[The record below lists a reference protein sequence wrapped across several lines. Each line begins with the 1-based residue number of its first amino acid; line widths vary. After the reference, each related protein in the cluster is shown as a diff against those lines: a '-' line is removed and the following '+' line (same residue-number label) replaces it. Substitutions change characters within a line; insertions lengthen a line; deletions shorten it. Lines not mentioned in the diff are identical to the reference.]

1 MPRILA
7 LLAAAALSLGAA
19 VVASHARAQQAP
31 IIAPLKGEVGEQSE
45 PGGVGRPAAT
55 ARLDPAELNHAQS
68 ALGFRLI
75 AAMARQPNGDGNLMV
90 SPASLAAVMAL
101 LDLGANADMRAG
113 VYKVL
118 GFEEGTPEISADRLA
133 ALRATVK
140 LMQSDAEG
148 ALTSASSIVFDPA
161 AAPSAQIA
169 AQIADSGAQ
178 VTVEYLGDAATI
190 SRINEWVAARTR
202 GLIPSI
208 IEHAPREP
216 GLVALNALHFKDRW
230 KNAFDDSLTRPAAFH
245 GLARRSWRRADDAER
260 RKPASARGG
269 RFRRCR
275 ASLCVRS
282 LPPCRDH
289 DQGQA
294 GSAAEF
300 EEVADW
306 LSGEGFEARPGEI
319 SMPRFRLTGSA
330 DLLATLDTLGL
341 KPARLSPGA
350 LAGLSPAGMAIAQ
363 VLQRTEIRV
372 DEAGT
377 EAAAATAVTTTR
389 AIATDFAKVVIDK
402 PFLFALRDA
411 ATGLVLLTGYVAN
424 PKDPAS

>member
-1 MPRILA
+1 
-7 LLAAAALSLGAA
+7 
-19 VVASHARAQQAP
+19 
-31 IIAPLKGEVGEQSE
+31 
-45 PGGVGRPAAT
+45 
-55 ARLDPAELNHAQS
+55 
-68 ALGFRLI
+68 
-75 AAMARQPNGDGNLMV
+75 MARQPDGDGNLMV

-101 LDLGANADMRAG
+101 LDLGASADMRAG

-118 GFEEGTPEISADRLA
+118 GFEEGGPEISADRLA

-169 AQIADSGAQ
+169 AQLADSGAQ
-178 VTVEYLGDAATI
+178 VTVEDLNDAATI

-208 IEHAPREP
+208 IEQAPREP

-230 KNAFDDSLTRPAAFH
+230 KNAFDDSLTRPAAFQ
-245 GLARRSWRRADDAER
+245 GLAGALGDVPMMQSEGSLRLREEGAFVAVEL
-260 RKPASARGG
+260 PYASD
-269 RFRRCR
+269 RFRLVVITTKARP
-275 ASLCVRS
+275 A
-282 LPPCRDH
+282 
-289 DQGQA
+289 
-294 GSAAEF
+294 SAAEF

-306 LSGEGFEARPGEI
+306 LSGEGFESRPGEV

>member
-31 IIAPLKGEVGEQSE
+31 TIPPLKGEVGEQSE
-45 PGGVGRPAAT
+45 PGGVGRPAST
-55 ARLDPAELNHAQS
+55 ARLDPAELNRAQS
-68 ALGFRLI
+68 TLGFRLI
-75 AAMARQPNGDGNLMV
+75 AAMARQPDGDGNLMV

-101 LDLGANADMRAG
+101 LDLGASADMRAG

-118 GFEEGTPEISADRLA
+118 GFEEGGPEISADRLA

-169 AQIADSGAQ
+169 AQLADSGAQ
-178 VTVEYLGDAATI
+178 VTVEDLNDAATI

-208 IEHAPREP
+208 IEQAPREP

-230 KNAFDDSLTRPAAFH
+230 KNAFDDSLTRPAAFQ
-245 GLARRSWRRADDAER
+245 GLAGALGDVPMMQSEGSLRLREEGAFVAVEL
-260 RKPASARGG
+260 PYASD
-269 RFRRCR
+269 RFRLVVITTKARP
-275 ASLCVRS
+275 A
-282 LPPCRDH
+282 
-289 DQGQA
+289 
-294 GSAAEF
+294 SAAEF

-306 LSGEGFEARPGEI
+306 LSGEGFESRPGEV

-402 PFLFALRDA
+402 
-411 ATGLVLLTGYVAN
+411 
-424 PKDPAS
+424 